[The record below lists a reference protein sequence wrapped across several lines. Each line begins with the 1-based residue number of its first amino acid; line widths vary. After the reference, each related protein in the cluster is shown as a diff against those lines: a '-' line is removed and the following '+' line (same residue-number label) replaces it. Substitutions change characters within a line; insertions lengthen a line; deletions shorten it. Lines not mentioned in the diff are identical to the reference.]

1 MATEQST
8 YRATNDAY
16 TGMLA
21 ISLFALIAGGALLYL
36 DYQQYPDAAPKPIP
50 RKAPAIE
57 APQPPPKVEE
67 EPKKDDT
74 KTDEKKDDAK

>member
-21 ISLFALIAGGALLYL
+21 ISLFALIAGSALLYL
-36 DYQQYPDAAPKPIP
+36 DYQQYPDAVPPKVAKLAPPTA
-50 RKAPAIE
+50 KAEP
-57 APQPPPKVEE
+57 PPPKDD
-67 EPKKDDT
+67 EPKKDEA

>member
-21 ISLFALIAGGALLYL
+21 ISLIAMIAGSALLFL
-36 DYQQYPDAAPKPIP
+36 DYQQYPDQAPPPIKKSAP
-50 RKAPAIE
+50 SLLKAEPPPTPEKAPE
-57 APQPPPKVEE
+57 QPKEE
-67 EPKKDDT
+67 SKA
-74 KTDEKKDDAK
+74 DEKKE

>member
-21 ISLFALIAGGALLYL
+21 ISLLAMIAGSALLFL
-36 DYQQYPDAAPKPIP
+36 DYQQYPDQNPPAIKKSAPAAIKAEPPSE
-50 RKAPAIE
+50 KAPEQPKE
-57 APQPPPKVEE
+57 AE
-67 EPKKDDT
+67 KKA
-74 KTDEKKDDAK
+74 DEKKE

>member
-21 ISLFALIAGGALLYL
+21 ISLLAMIAGSALLFL
-36 DYQQYPDAAPKPIP
+36 DYQQYPDQN
-50 RKAPAIE
+50 KARS
-57 APQPPPKVEE
+57 
-67 EPKKDDT
+67 
-74 KTDEKKDDAK
+74 